1 MSDSNVYTAE
11 RILNKRTVNG
21 VTQYFI
27 KWKGY
32 SSKDNTWEPVE
43 NILDRGLLTAF
54 ERNERKQSKKGKRS
68 STSSQNRSRGIVK
81 NSTNHD
87 DRENSNVSQQSA
99 SCSSKLPATPTSA
112 PPTPQHISPLPN
124 SSPNKSGH
132 TSPSVNAGNNV
143 KTSTFPGDNVA
154 VSPVRQSSTPTFNTR
169 PAGLSQSPTNSK
181 LPILAPES
189 SPKISTPTPSPNSM
203 PAKVASPIKT
213 EVRTTYAQVE
223 PSFVESADLNFS
235 TFNGSTMPIQLS
247 STPLPSN
254 VDVPNYQPSSNN
266 NNNVN
271 NNIHN
276 NNNNNKTDNVNL
288 TAKSKRLPSKL
299 AMLNTVITDV
309 TVNNQT
315 ITISESKS
323 NQGFFREVSRHSVA
337 VDTTQPGEPVANR
350 D

>member
-54 ERNERKQSKKGKRS
+54 ERNERKHSKKGKRN

-81 NSTNHD
+81 NSTNND

-99 SCSSKLPATPTSA
+99 SCSSSKLPTTPISA
-112 PPTPQHISPLPN
+112 PSTPQHFSPLPN
-124 SSPNKSGH
+124 NSPNKSGQA
-132 TSPSVNAGNNV
+132 SPVATTANSIKTNNITGNAGAD
-143 KTSTFPGDNVA
+143 TSF
-154 VSPVRQSSTPTFNTR
+154 RR
-169 PAGLSQSPTNSK
+169 SPTPSINIRPSTTPAHSPTVSK
-181 LPILAPES
+181 LPNKVAEP
-189 SPKISTPTPSPNSM
+189 SPKVSTPTPPPNTSP
-203 PAKVASPIKT
+203 ARVVSPVKA
-213 EVRTTYAQVE
+213 EVKTTYAQVE
-223 PSFVESADLNFS
+223 PSFVESTELHFS
-235 TFNGSTMPIQLS
+235 TFNGSAMPIQIS
-247 STPLPSN
+247 STPLPN
-254 VDVPNYQPSSNN
+254 NNDVSHYQSSNN
-266 NNNVN
+266 NNNN
-271 NNIHN
+271 NNSSIN
-276 NNNNNKTDNVNL
+276 NNNRIDNVSS
-288 TAKSKRLPSKL
+288 APKSKRLSSKL

-337 VDTTQPGEPVANR
+337 VDTTQPGESTVNR